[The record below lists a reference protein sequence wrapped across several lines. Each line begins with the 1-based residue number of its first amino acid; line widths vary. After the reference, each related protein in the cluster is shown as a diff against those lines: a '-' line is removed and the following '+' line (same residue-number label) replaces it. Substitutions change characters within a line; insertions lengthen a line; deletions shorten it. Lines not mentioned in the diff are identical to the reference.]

1 MPSHARTVASRRNK
15 DFAAARVLKH
25 RCEVHRALVVVMVL
39 AGSASAET
47 RGTLRIGVLP
57 LELRSSS
64 DTPLFGARVDRA
76 VTEYNQAAAAFDR
89 RTGTTTARISAG
101 DLGVAETLVMI
112 SPGVEGSA
120 GHYVFRIEAPIGIGD
135 DLKSVG
141 LGVYPIGVQGR
152 VRKGVALYAS
162 AGGTASWLDRPGTG
176 DVGGLLTVRGVIG
189 ARFANRVS
197 AEVGYSAFALG
208 GSVNNAKLEGM
219 MTGEALPEPATALS
233 AGEARGLV
241 DVSVGVSF

>member
-1 MPSHARTVASRRNK
+1 M
-15 DFAAARVLKH
+15 
-25 RCEVHRALVVVMVL
+25 RAFLILMAL

-57 LELRSSS
+57 LDLQSSS
-64 DTPLFGARVDRA
+64 DTPLFGERVDRA

-101 DLGVAETLVMI
+101 DLGVAETLVLI
-112 SPGVEGSA
+112 SPGLEGSA
-120 GHYVFRIEAPIGIGD
+120 GHYLFRIEAPIGIGD
-135 DLKSVG
+135 DLTSIG

-152 VRKGVALYAS
+152 VSKRVALYAS
-162 AGGTASWLDRPGTG
+162 AGGTASFLDRPGEG

-189 ARFANRVS
+189 ARFADRVI
-197 AEVGYSAFALG
+197 AELGYSAFALG
-208 GSVNNAKLEGM
+208 GTVNNAKLEDM

-241 DVSVGVSF
+241 DVSVGLRF